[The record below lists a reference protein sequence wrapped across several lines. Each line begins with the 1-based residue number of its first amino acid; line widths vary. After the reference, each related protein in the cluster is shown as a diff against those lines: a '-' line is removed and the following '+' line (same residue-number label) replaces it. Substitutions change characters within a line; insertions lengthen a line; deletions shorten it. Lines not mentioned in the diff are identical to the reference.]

1 MKSITII
8 KPDDWHL
15 HLRDGDLLEAVIV
28 STSKHFQRALVMPN
42 LSPPIT
48 TVKMAEEYKNRICVA
63 NRSVLEKIRAENIDS
78 SSSFNPYMT
87 IYLNSEISFQEL
99 KRVSES
105 PDVLAVKF
113 YPAGA
118 TTNSTF
124 GVSEFESYYK
134 VFEQMEKLDVVLCVH
149 GESINPDVDVFDRE
163 ARFIEESFDPMTR
176 RFPNLRVV
184 FEHISTSDAVNF
196 VNGQNENV
204 VASVTPQHLAY
215 NRNSLLAGKLR
226 PHKYCAPLLK
236 KEADR
241 SSLVRAVTADN
252 NEKFFLG
259 TDSAPHL
266 IGEKESSCGCAGCFS
281 APFALAKYAEVFYA
295 EGKLE
300 NLEKFSSLNGAKFY
314 GLPVNKE
321 KLKLVRKNNI
331 PKNFFLTE
339 KGEKIVP
346 FVHGEAL
353 DWQVVN

>member
-1 MKSITII
+1 
-8 KPDDWHL
+8 
-15 HLRDGDLLEAVIV
+15 
-28 STSKHFQRALVMPN
+28 
-42 LSPPIT
+42 
-48 TVKMAEEYKNRICVA
+48 
-63 NRSVLEKIRAENIDS
+63 
-78 SSSFNPYMT
+78 MT
-87 IYLNSEISFQEL
+87 IYLNSEISYQEL
-99 KRVSES
+99 KLVSES

-124 GVSEFESYYK
+124 GVSEFESYYR
-134 VFEQMEKLDVVLCVH
+134 VFEHMEKLDIVLCVH
-149 GESINPDVDVFDRE
+149 GESNNPKVDVFDRE

-196 VNGQNENV
+196 VNDQNENV

-241 SSLVRAVTADN
+241 SSLVHAVTADS

-266 IGEKESSCGCAGCFS
+266 IDEKESSCGCAGCFS
-281 APFALAKYAEVFYA
+281 APFALAKYAEVFSA

-300 NLEKFSSLNGAKFY
+300 NLENFASLNGAKFY

-321 KLKLVRKNNI
+321 KINLVQKNNI
-331 PKNFFLTE
+331 PTDFFMTE
-339 KGEKIVP
+339 KGEKIVS

>member
-15 HLRDGDLLEAVIV
+15 HLRDGDLLEAVIF
-28 STSKHFQRALVMPN
+28 STTDHFQRALVMPN

-63 NRSVLEKIRAENIDS
+63 NSKALEKIRAENIDS
-78 SSSFNPYMT
+78 CSSFNPYMT
-87 IYLNSEISFQEL
+87 IYLNSEISYQEL
-99 KRVSES
+99 KLVSES

-124 GVSEFESYYK
+124 GVCEFESYYR
-134 VFEQMEKLDVVLCVH
+134 VFEQMEKLDIVLCVH
-149 GESINPDVDVFDRE
+149 GESINPEVDVFDRE
-163 ARFIEESFDPMTR
+163 ARFIEESFDPMIR

-196 VNGQNENV
+196 VNDQNENV

-241 SSLVRAVTADN
+241 SSLVHAVTADS

-281 APFALAKYAEVFYA
+281 APFALAKYAEVFNA

-300 NLEKFSSLNGAKFY
+300 NLENFASLNGAKFY

-321 KLKLVRKNNI
+321 KLKLVQKNNI
-331 PKNFFLTE
+331 PKNFFMTE

-353 DWQVVN
+353 GWQVVN

>member
-15 HLRDGDLLEAVIV
+15 HLRDGDLLEAVIF
-28 STSKHFQRALVMPN
+28 STSNHFQRALVMPN

-63 NRSVLEKIRAENIDS
+63 NRKVLEKIGGENIDS

-87 IYLNSEISFQEL
+87 IYLNSEISHQEL
-99 KRVSES
+99 KLVSES

-124 GVSEFESYYK
+124 GVSEFESYYR
-134 VFEQMEKLDVVLCVH
+134 VFEHMEKLDIVLCVH
-149 GESINPDVDVFDRE
+149 GESINPEVDVFDRE

-196 VNGQNENV
+196 VNDQNENI

-241 SSLVRAVTADN
+241 GSLVHAVTADS

-300 NLEKFSSLNGAKFY
+300 NLENFASLNGAKFY

-321 KLKLVRKNNI
+321 KLKLVQKNNI
-331 PKNFFLTE
+331 PKNFFMTE

>member
-8 KPDDWHL
+8 KPNDWHL
-15 HLRDGDLLEAVIV
+15 HLRDGDLLEAVIF
-28 STSKHFQRALVMPN
+28 STSNHFQRALVMPN

-87 IYLNSEISFQEL
+87 IYLNSEISYQEL
-99 KRVSES
+99 KLVSES

-124 GVSEFESYYK
+124 GVSEFESYYN
-134 VFEQMEKLDVVLCVH
+134 VFEQMEKLDIVLCVH
-149 GESINPDVDVFDRE
+149 GESINPEVDVFDRE

-196 VNGQNENV
+196 VNRQNENV

-241 SSLVRAVTADN
+241 SSLVRAVTADS

-281 APFALAKYAEVFYA
+281 APFALAKYAEVFHA

-300 NLEKFSSLNGAKFY
+300 NLENFASLNGAKFY

-331 PKNFFLTE
+331 PKNFFMTE

>member
-15 HLRDGDLLEAVIV
+15 HLRDGDLLEAVIF
-28 STSKHFQRALVMPN
+28 STSDHFQRALVMPN

-63 NRSVLEKIRAENIDS
+63 NRKVLEKIRPENIGAF
-78 SSSFNPYMT
+78 SSFNPYMT
-87 IYLNSEISFQEL
+87 IYLNSEMSSQEL

-124 GVSEFESYYK
+124 GVSEFESYYR
-134 VFEQMEKLDVVLCVH
+134 VFEQMEKLDIVLCVH
-149 GESINPDVDVFDRE
+149 GESINPEVDVFDRE
-163 ARFIEESFDPMTR
+163 SRFIEESFDPMTR

-196 VNGQNENV
+196 VNDQNENV

-241 SSLVRAVTADN
+241 SSLVHAVTADS

-266 IGEKESSCGCAGCFS
+266 IDEKESSCGCAGCFS
-281 APFALAKYAEVFYA
+281 APFALAKYAEVFSA

-300 NLEKFSSLNGAKFY
+300 NLENFASLNGAKFY
-314 GLPVNKE
+314 GLPVNEE
-321 KLKLVRKNNI
+321 KLKLVQKNNI
-331 PKNFFLTE
+331 PKNFFMTE

-353 DWQVVN
+353 DWQVVI

>member
-1 MKSITII
+1 MNSITII

-15 HLRDGDLLEAVIV
+15 HLRDGDLLKAVIF
-28 STSKHFQRALVMPN
+28 SSSNHFQRALVMPN

-63 NRSVLEKIRAENIDS
+63 NRSVLERIRPENINAFA
-78 SSSFNPYMT
+78 SFNPYMT
-87 IYLNSEISFQEL
+87 LYLNSEMSSQEL

-124 GVSEFESYYK
+124 GVSEFESYYS
-134 VFEQMEKLDVVLCVH
+134 VFEQMEKLDIVLCVH
-149 GESINPDVDVFDRE
+149 GESINPEVDVFDRE
-163 ARFIEESFDPMTR
+163 ARFIEESFEPMTR

-196 VNGQNENV
+196 VNDQNENV

-215 NRNSLLAGKLR
+215 NRNNLLAGKLR

-241 SSLVRAVTADN
+241 SSLVHAVTADS

-300 NLEKFSSLNGAKFY
+300 NLENFASLNGAKFY
-314 GLPVNKE
+314 GLPVNEE
-321 KLKLVRKNNI
+321 KLKLVQKNNF
-331 PKNFFLTE
+331 PKNFFMTE

-346 FVHGEAL
+346 FVQGEAL

>member
-15 HLRDGDLLEAVIV
+15 HLRDGDLLKAVIF
-28 STSKHFQRALVMPN
+28 SSSNHFQRALVMPN

-63 NRSVLEKIRAENIDS
+63 NRLALEKIRGKNFDAP
-78 SSSFNPYMT
+78 SSFNPYMT
-87 IYLNSEISFQEL
+87 IYLNSEISYQEL
-99 KRVSES
+99 KKVSES
-105 PDVLAVKF
+105 PDVLAIKF

-124 GVSEFESYYK
+124 GISEFESYYNI
-134 VFEQMEKLDVVLCVH
+134 FEQMEKLDIVLCVH
-149 GESINPDVDVFDRE
+149 GESINPEVDVFDRE

-176 RFPNLRVV
+176 RFPKLRVV

-215 NRNSLLAGKLR
+215 NRNNLLAGKLR

-236 KEADR
+236 KEVDR
-241 SSLVRAVTADN
+241 SALVHAVTADN

-281 APFALAKYAEVFYA
+281 APYALAKYADVFSA

-300 NLEKFSSLNGAKFY
+300 NLENFASLNGAKFY

-321 KLKLVRKNNI
+321 KLKLVQKNNI
-331 PKNFFLTE
+331 PTDFFMTE
-339 KGEKIVP
+339 NGEKIVS

>member
-15 HLRDGDLLEAVIV
+15 HLRDGDLLKAVIF
-28 STSKHFQRALVMPN
+28 SSSNHFQRALVMPN

-63 NRSVLEKIRAENIDS
+63 NRLALEKIRGKNFDAP
-78 SSSFNPYMT
+78 SSFNPYMT
-87 IYLNSEISFQEL
+87 IYLNSEISYQEL
-99 KRVSES
+99 KKVSES
-105 PDVLAVKF
+105 PDVLAIKF

-124 GVSEFESYYK
+124 GISEFESYYNI
-134 VFEQMEKLDVVLCVH
+134 FEQMEKLDIVLCVH
-149 GESINPDVDVFDRE
+149 GESINPEVDVFDRE

-176 RFPNLRVV
+176 RFPKLRVV

-215 NRNSLLAGKLR
+215 NRNNLLAGKLR

-236 KEADR
+236 KEVDR
-241 SSLVRAVTADN
+241 SALVHAVTADN

-281 APFALAKYAEVFYA
+281 APYALAKYADVFSA

-300 NLEKFSSLNGAKFY
+300 NLENFASLNGAKFY

-321 KLKLVRKNNI
+321 KLKLVQKSNI
-331 PKNFFLTE
+331 PADFFMTE
-339 KGEKIVP
+339 KGEKIVS
-346 FVHGEAL
+346 FVHGEVL

>member
-1 MKSITII
+1 MLLTGKS
-8 KPDDWHL
+8 
-15 HLRDGDLLEAVIV
+15 
-28 STSKHFQRALVMPN
+28 
-42 LSPPIT
+42 
-48 TVKMAEEYKNRICVA
+48 
-63 NRSVLEKIRAENIDS
+63 LEKIRAENIDS

-87 IYLNSEISFQEL
+87 IYLNSEISSQEL
-99 KRVSES
+99 KLVSES

-124 GVSEFESYYK
+124 GVSEFESYYR
-134 VFEQMEKLDVVLCVH
+134 VFEQMEKLDIVLCVH
-149 GESINPDVDVFDRE
+149 GESINPEVDVFDRE

-215 NRNSLLAGKLR
+215 NRNNLLAGKLR

-241 SSLVRAVTADN
+241 SSLVHAVTADS

-266 IGEKESSCGCAGCFS
+266 IGEKS
-281 APFALAKYAEVFYA
+281 LAVVVLVVF
-295 EGKLE
+295 L
-300 NLEKFSSLNGAKFY
+300 L
-314 GLPVNKE
+314 
-321 KLKLVRKNNI
+321 
-331 PKNFFLTE
+331 
-339 KGEKIVP
+339 
-346 FVHGEAL
+346 HMH
-353 DWQVVN
+353 

>member
-15 HLRDGDLLEAVIV
+15 HLRDGDLLEAVIF
-28 STSKHFQRALVMPN
+28 STSNHFQRALVMPN

-63 NRSVLEKIRAENIDS
+63 NRSVLEKIRVENIES

-87 IYLNSEISFQEL
+87 IYLNSEISYQEL
-99 KRVSES
+99 QLVSES

-124 GVSEFESYYK
+124 GVSEFESYYR
-134 VFEQMEKLDVVLCVH
+134 VFERMEKLDIVLCVH
-149 GESINPDVDVFDRE
+149 GESINPEVDVFDRE

-196 VNGQNENV
+196 VNDQNENV
-204 VASVTPQHLAY
+204 VATVTPQHLAY

-236 KEADR
+236 KEVDR
-241 SSLVRAVTADN
+241 SSLVTAVTADS

-300 NLEKFSSLNGAKFY
+300 NLENFASLNGAKFY

-321 KLKLVRKNNI
+321 KLKLVQKNNI
-331 PKNFFLTE
+331 PKNFFMTE
-339 KGEKIVP
+339 KGDKIVP

-353 DWQVVN
+353 DWKVVN

>member
-15 HLRDGDLLEAVIV
+15 HLRDGDLLKAVIF
-28 STSKHFQRALVMPN
+28 SSSNHFQRALVMPN

-63 NRSVLEKIRAENIDS
+63 NRAVLEKIRGKNFDAS
-78 SSSFNPYMT
+78 WSFNPYMT
-87 IYLNSEISFQEL
+87 IYLNSEISSQEL
-99 KRVSES
+99 KKVSES

-124 GVSEFESYYK
+124 GVSEFESYYNI
-134 VFEQMEKLDVVLCVH
+134 FEQMEKLGIVLCVH
-149 GESINPDVDVFDRE
+149 GESINPEVDVFDRE

-176 RFPNLRVV
+176 RFPGLRVV

-196 VNGQNENV
+196 VNGQNKNV

-215 NRNSLLAGKLR
+215 NRNNLLAGKLR

-241 SSLVRAVTADN
+241 SSLVHAVTAES

-281 APFALAKYAEVFYA
+281 APHALAKYAEVFSA

-300 NLEKFSSLNGAKFY
+300 NLENFASVNGAKFY
-314 GLPVNKE
+314 GLPVNNE
-321 KLKLVRKNNI
+321 KLKLVQSNNI
-331 PKNFFLTE
+331 AEDFFMTK
-339 KGEKIVP
+339 KGEKIVS
-346 FVHGEAL
+346 FVNGETL
-353 DWQVVN
+353 CWQVVN

>member
-15 HLRDGDLLEAVIV
+15 HLRDGDLLEAVIF
-28 STSKHFQRALVMPN
+28 STSDHFQRALVMPN

-63 NRSVLEKIRAENIDS
+63 NRKVLEKIRAENIDS

-87 IYLNSEISFQEL
+87 IYLNSEISYQEL
-99 KRVSES
+99 KLVSES

-134 VFEQMEKLDVVLCVH
+134 VFEQMEKLDIVLCVH
-149 GESINPDVDVFDRE
+149 GESINPEVDVFERE

-196 VNGQNENV
+196 VNDQNENV

-241 SSLVRAVTADN
+241 SSLVHAVTADS

-300 NLEKFSSLNGAKFY
+300 NLENFASLNGAKFY
-314 GLPVNKE
+314 GLPVNEE
-321 KLKLVRKNNI
+321 KLKLVQKNNI
-331 PKNFFLTE
+331 PKNFFMTE

-353 DWQVVN
+353 DWQVVI